1 MSDNRS
7 TPAKTGPTLGDMYN
21 EFFKFLL
28 DFIVPILPAK
38 IKEDPTCKSLLD
50 SIPNYCSNDK
60 NFVMVHY
67 GLVKKLCSEENGKKS
82 ILSIIDLVDPGSESG
97 ALKLTNSV
105 QEIKTAASTISEI
118 CTKIL
123 SVPDSEIQEEIEKF
137 CLYVE
142 ILTKQFIPRK

>member
-1 MSDNRS
+1 MSNNRS
-7 TPAKTGPTLGDMYN
+7 TSTKAGPTLGDMYN

-28 DFIVPILPAK
+28 DFIVPILPTK
-38 IKEDPTCKSLLD
+38 IKEDPTIKSLLD
-50 SIPNYCSNDK
+50 SIPNYCSDDK
-60 NFVMVHY
+60 RFVMVHY
-67 GLVKKLCSEENGKKS
+67 GLVKKMCLEESGRKS
-82 ILSIIDLVDPGSESG
+82 ISSIIDLVDPGSESG

-105 QEIKTAASTISEI
+105 QEIKTAAASISEI

-142 ILTKQFIPRK
+142 ILTKQFMPRK